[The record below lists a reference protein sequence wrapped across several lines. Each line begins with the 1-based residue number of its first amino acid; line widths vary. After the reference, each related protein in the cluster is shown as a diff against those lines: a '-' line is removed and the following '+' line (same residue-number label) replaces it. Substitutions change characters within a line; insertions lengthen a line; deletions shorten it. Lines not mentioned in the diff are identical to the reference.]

1 MSIKSNNF
9 FFFFFSK
16 NLFFLISLHLL
27 FISSKNSVK
36 KSKYADLPGE
46 EYGED
51 EIPSEL
57 LGYISLKF
65 NITNNY
71 LISSVKIGTP
81 PQEVNLILDIGSER
95 TWISNH
101 YFDKKESSTYISKNI
116 FESHKQYDLKYS
128 GISSL
133 ETFEIENKTLE
144 DFQFVLVDE
153 IINNNNDNNIK
164 GVLSLGHEYDSKHQS
179 LVYEMSHV
187 SNTFYNMFMFK
198 FGENNKGELLI
209 GDMSED
215 RKRKYSYL
223 NKCRFIRKMNKNE
236 KIKWGCELT
245 QIFIGPVEDYPT
257 FRNNMMEQ
265 TGYIINRNDKNN
277 IAIVEEI
284 AIFETIF
291 DRIYVPLDAMNY
303 LQTYYFIDYFND
315 NEELCLFIENDDGIK
330 VKCDVEE
337 VSKLKRLNFVLDGK
351 TDLSFPAENLFEC
364 DYNVRCTF
372 LIEYNKKYKKF
383 IFGLPV
389 FKMYDIIFDYN
400 SRDLSF
406 YSKEN
411 KYLVKMS
418 KNVGSKMLVYF
429 LIFLVVAL
437 VMFLLGIGI
446 VYLLRIKNRKREEI
460 EEKIYEQF

>member
-1 MSIKSNNF
+1 
-9 FFFFFSK
+9 
-16 NLFFLISLHLL
+16 
-27 FISSKNSVK
+27 
-36 KSKYADLPGE
+36 
-46 EYGED
+46 
-51 EIPSEL
+51 
-57 LGYISLKF
+57 
-65 NITNNY
+65 
-71 LISSVKIGTP
+71 
-81 PQEVNLILDIGSER
+81 
-95 TWISNH
+95 
-101 YFDKKESSTYISKNI
+101 
-116 FESHKQYDLKYS
+116 
-128 GISSL
+128 
-133 ETFEIENKTLE
+133 
-144 DFQFVLVDE
+144 
-153 IINNNNDNNIK
+153 
-164 GVLSLGHEYDSKHQS
+164 
-179 LVYEMSHV
+179 
-187 SNTFYNMFMFK
+187 
-198 FGENNKGELLI
+198 
-209 GDMSED
+209 
-215 RKRKYSYL
+215 
-223 NKCRFIRKMNKNE
+223 MNKNE

-315 NEELCLFIENDDGIK
+315 DEELCLFIENDDGIK

-364 DYNVRCTF
+364 DYNGRCTF

-400 SRDLSF
+400 ARDLSF

>member
-1 MSIKSNNF
+1 MLIKIKIFPFFNFSI
-9 FFFFFSK
+9 
-16 NLFFLISLHLL
+16 NLFFLISIHIL
-27 FISSKNSVK
+27 FISTKRKLK

-51 EIPSEL
+51 EIQSEL

-65 NITNNY
+65 NQSNNY
-71 LISSVKIGTP
+71 LISSVKIGIP
-81 PQEVNLILDIGSER
+81 PQELNLILDIGSER
-95 TWISNH
+95 TWISNQ
-101 YFDKKESSTYISKNI
+101 YFDKKKSSTYISKDI
-116 FESHKQYDLKYS
+116 FESHKQYNFKYN

-133 ETFEIENKTLE
+133 ETFELENKKLE
-144 DFQFVLVDE
+144 DFHFILVDE
-153 IINNNNDNNIK
+153 IIDNNNNNNNIK

-215 RKRKYSYL
+215 RKRKYSYI
-223 NKCRFIRKMNKNE
+223 NKCRFIRNMNKDE

-291 DRIYVPLDAMNY
+291 DRIYVPLDVMNY
-303 LQTYYFIDYFND
+303 LKTYYFLDFFND
-315 NEELCLFIENDDGIK
+315 EELCEFIEDDDGVK
-330 VKCDVEE
+330 VKCNANE
-337 VSKLKRLNFVLDGK
+337 VSTLKRLNFVLDGK
-351 TDLSFPAENLFEC
+351 TDLSFPSQNLFEC
-364 DYNVRCTF
+364 DYNERCKF
-372 LIEYNKKYKKF
+372 LIEYNKKYNKF

-429 LIFLVVAL
+429 LIFLTVAL
-437 VMFLLGIGI
+437 VMFLLGIGF
-446 VYLLRIKNRKREEI
+446 VYLLRMKNRKREEI